1 MKDTINHWHIQQN
14 REIKNTYSDTTRL
27 RYKCVSARCRW
38 ALVARATSFGN
49 TWAITKNAAKHT
61 CHASAS
67 RYEGIVPKYNKL
79 WRGRELAIARAF
91 GSWEGSYGLIVPL
104 LGAIKRSNPG
114 TQYKIVS
121 KPTTKPGYRFFMRAA
136 WAWGPCIAAVGH
148 LRPVISIDACF
159 LSGRYKGKLLIVTGY
174 DAENQL
180 IPLVF
185 GLVENDDFE
194 NWGWFMKWVR
204 EFVIGRNRYMCVVSD
219 RHKGIKKVFI
229 QDDLGWCEEKGE
241 CAHRY
246 CSQHVT
252 SCRNH

>member
-1 MKDTINHWHIQQN
+1 MKDTINHWHIKQN
-14 REIKNTYSDTTRL
+14 REIKNTHSDTTRL

-38 ALVARATSFGN
+38 ALVARATGFGN
-49 TWAITKNAAKHT
+49 TWAITKNVAKHT

-67 RYEGIVPKYNKL
+67 RLDHAQLTSAMVANCIKLSLEKNADISIRAVADLCAERYEGIVPKYNKL

-104 LGAIKRSNPG
+104 LEAIKRSNPG

-180 IPLVF
+180 IPLAF
-185 GLVENDDFE
+185 GLVENEDFE
-194 NWGWFMKWVR
+194 N
-204 EFVIGRNRYMCVVSD
+204 
-219 RHKGIKKVFI
+219 
-229 QDDLGWCEEKGE
+229 
-241 CAHRY
+241 
-246 CSQHVT
+246 
-252 SCRNH
+252 